1 MPADRAE
8 AFVLTPTDV
17 RKIRQYVQH
26 KYAAMPQDKRA
37 EIVADA
43 VSRIIH
49 KQLPSFE
56 EAIKHE
62 VTARLIRTTVLEK
75 QMPVRADDIFEACLS
90 LDITDAK
97 VVTPLHQ
104 WVEEQTGAELAWD
117 LFHIQ
122 LDKLVQHQQPAIQ
135 GEWEQLKEWM
145 RSEHLIE
152 VKIKPP
158 VAELAEVVP
167 LPVQNVGRKF
177 VKPYRSK
184 QTLTYLLLSLLLV
197 CASLLYGWSLLKP
210 SPNKLQ
216 PPVNLQSFEK
226 AKPVVKN
233 NELPEELRYADVD
246 KVSLVDFLNSR
257 DSLLAEQPYLDAII
271 DAARTFDI
279 HPLLLFAITGQ
290 EQAFVPKSNKQ
301 AKKIANNPF
310 NVFYSW
316 KDYNTTIHDSA
327 RIASETV
334 LKWSRNRPEGKD
346 PIAWI
351 NRKYAED
358 QHWADGVSKIFATMK
373 SKVERTS

>member
-1 MPADRAE
+1 MPADE

-17 RKIRQYVQH
+17 RNIRQYVQH
-26 KYAAMPQDKRA
+26 KYAAMPQDKKA

-43 VSRIIH
+43 VSRIIQ

-56 EAIKHE
+56 DKLKLE
-62 VTARLIRTTVLEK
+62 VTARLIRATVLER
-75 QMPVRADDIFEACLS
+75 QMPVRSDDIFEACLE
-90 LDITDAK
+90 LDLTNPK
-97 VVTPLHQ
+97 VVTPLHK
-104 WVEEQTGAELAWD
+104 WVEEQTGIHLEWE

-122 LDKLVQHQQPAIQ
+122 LDKLVRHAEPASPPA
-135 GEWEQLKEWM
+135 WEQLKDWM
-145 RSEHLIE
+145 RAEYRIDGE
-152 VKIKPP
+152 IKQPIP
-158 VAELAEVVP
+158 ELAEVIP
-167 LPVQNVGRKF
+167 LPLQKHNKSVAIPR
-177 VKPYRSK
+177 RWK
-184 QTLTYLLLSLLLV
+184 QSSTYVLLSFLLV
-197 CASLLYGWSLLKP
+197 SASLLYGWSLLRP

-226 AKPVVKN
+226 VKPVVAN
-233 NELPEELRYADVD
+233 NELPDELRYTEVD
-246 KVSLVDFLNSR
+246 KTQLVEYLNSR

-271 DAARTFDI
+271 DAAKTFDI
-279 HPLLLFAITGQ
+279 HPLFLFAITGQ

-327 RIASETV
+327 RIASQTV
-334 LKWSRNRPEGKD
+334 LKWSADRPKGKD

-358 QHWADGVSKIFATMK
+358 QNWASGVSKIFATMK

>member
-1 MPADRAE
+1 MAAE
-8 AFVLTPTDV
+8 EAYVLTPTDV
-17 RKIRQYVQH
+17 RNIRQYVQH
-26 KYAAMPQDKRA
+26 KYSAMPQDKKA

-43 VSRIIH
+43 VSRIIQ

-56 EAIKHE
+56 GKLRRE
-62 VTARLIRTTVLEK
+62 VTAKLIRTTVLEK
-75 QMPVRADDIFEACLS
+75 QMPVRSDDIFEACLG
-90 LDITDAK
+90 LNLTDTE
-97 VVTPLHQ
+97 VITPLHK
-104 WVEEQTGAELAWD
+104 WIEDQTGVHLEWNI
-117 LFHIQ
+117 FHIQ
-122 LDKLVQHQQPAIQ
+122 MDKLLQKSQVPAVLPDA
-135 GEWEQLKEWM
+135 WEQFKEWLK
-145 RSEHLIE
+145 SEHRLE
-152 VKIKPP
+152 GTKEKVP
-158 VAELAEVVP
+158 ELAEVISLSVNNRGKVVVK
-167 LPVQNVGRKF
+167 LFRRKQ
-177 VKPYRSK
+177 SSI
-184 QTLTYLLLSLLLV
+184 YLLLSLLLV
-197 CASLLYGWSLLKP
+197 SASLLYGWSLLQP

-216 PPVNLQSFEK
+216 PPVTLQSFENVMR
-226 AKPVVKN
+226 VVEN
-233 NELPEELRYADVD
+233 NELPEELRYTEVD
-246 KVSLVDFLNSR
+246 KVKLADYLKSR
-257 DSLLAEQPYLDAII
+257 DSILAEQPYLDAIM

-279 HPLLLFAITGQ
+279 HPLFLFAITGQ

-358 QHWADGVSKIFATMK
+358 QNWAAGVSKIFATMK